1 MNGATSFLSGPSKNR
16 RAALSR
22 TETWTDG
29 TAIALLL
36 WGALLVRL
44 IPLAFGIESTDIFL
58 YRQQAIAVAQVHN
71 VYTATKNV
79 FPYTPVS
86 MFYPALC
93 LELSRT
99 LGIPFDIAI
108 KVFAILADVGIVFV
122 LSVIG
127 RKIFPGRTAIGLAAL
142 YALNPVSILVSSFHG
157 NIMPLVVLLMVT
169 AYLLFRVDPDKN
181 LVVSGLV
188 LSLAV
193 GWRSFPILLLPFF
206 LASIEETAKKIRF
219 AAWVVLP
226 VALSML
232 PFAWVD
238 SRAMLSEMLSYSGW
252 GIHHGPFAIV
262 RGLHL
267 LSIGQI
273 TWENPP
279 EWTRWMV
286 FSKFAFLALYGIAV
300 MFARRIGLL
309 NGILVTFFLF
319 YFVYS
324 GVASQYL
331 MWTIPFLLLADRKAM
346 FWCYELAATYTLV
359 VFYWIFFPD
368 ILFGGLEPPRVDP
381 VQLLPH
387 YVVSQALFSAACA
400 AGIVIFSRGAAMPA
414 HARPGTAE
422 RVTSPARW
430 RLGILGQLVC
440 LYYLLLFVWEIVFV
454 LALTHPPV
462 LARDLRG
469 RPATRVVAA
478 VTFTWYQGQVRADT
492 GTR

>member
-1 MNGATSFLSGPSKNR
+1 MSPSLRDKRAVRSQMKTWADGTVIVLLLSG
-16 RAALSR
+16 AL
-22 TETWTDG
+22 T
-29 TAIALLL
+29 
-36 WGALLVRL
+36 VRL
-44 IPLAFGIESTDIFL
+44 IPLAFGIESTDILL
-58 YRQQAIAVAQVHN
+58 YRQQAIAVAQVKN
-71 VYTATKNV
+71 VYAVTRNV
-79 FPYTPVS
+79 FPYAPVS

-93 LELSRT
+93 LGLSRV
-99 LGIPFDIAI
+99 LRIPFDVVI
-108 KVFAILADVGIVFV
+108 KLFAVLADVGIVFV
-122 LSVIG
+122 LYAIG
-127 RKIFPGRTAIGLAAL
+127 GKLFPRRTAIGCAAL

-157 NIMPLVVLLMVT
+157 NIMPLVVLLMLT
-169 AYLLFRVDPDKN
+169 SYLLFRVDPDRN
-181 LVVSGLV
+181 LVVSGLL

-206 LASIEETAKKIRF
+206 LASIEEKAKKIRF

-232 PFAWVD
+232 PFAYAD
-238 SRAMLSEMLSYSGW
+238 ARAMLSEMLSYSGW

-267 LSIGQI
+267 VSIGQV

-279 EWTRWMV
+279 EWTRWMAS
-286 FSKFAFLALYGIAV
+286 SKFAFLALYGIAV
-300 MFARRIGLL
+300 MFGRRIGLV

-331 MWTIPFLLLADRKAM
+331 IWAVPFLLLADGKAM
-346 FWCYELAATYTLV
+346 FWCYEFAATYALV

-368 ILFGGLEPPRVDP
+368 ILFGALEPPRLDAA
-381 VQLLPH
+381 QLLPH
-387 YVVSQALFSAACA
+387 YVVSQALFSAVCA
-400 AGIVIFSRGAAMPA
+400 LGIVIFSRGAALPA
-414 HARPGTAE
+414 HARPGTTE
-422 RVTSPARW
+422 RVTSPAPW

-440 LYYLLLFVWEIVFV
+440 LYYLLLFLWEIVFV

-462 LARDLRG
+462 LARDLPG
-469 RPATRVVAA
+469 RPTTRVVAA
-478 VTFTWYQGQVRADT
+478 AGFTWYQGRERADT